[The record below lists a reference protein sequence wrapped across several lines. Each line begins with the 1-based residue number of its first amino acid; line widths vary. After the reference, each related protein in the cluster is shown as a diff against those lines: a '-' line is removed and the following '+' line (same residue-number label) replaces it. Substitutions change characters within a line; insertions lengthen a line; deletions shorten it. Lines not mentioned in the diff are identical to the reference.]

1 LATLSL
7 SEVHEDVLA
16 PLAPPRPLYFVIMV
30 FLAAGIAWALSSW
43 IYQVKTGMHVTG
55 LSPSVGWAVYIT
67 NFVFWVGI
75 GHAGT
80 LISAILHLVRSRWR
94 TAVSRSAEAMTVFA
108 VMTAGLFPLIHLG
121 RVWVAYYIIPYPSQ
135 RQLWPNFTSPLVWDV
150 CAITT
155 YLIVSTIFWLV
166 GLLPDVAA
174 ARDRCAE
181 VLGENHPRTRV
192 YRWMALGWT
201 GSTRQWHHFGR
212 AYLFFAALATPLVIS
227 VHSVV
232 SWDFAMG
239 NLPGWH
245 TTIFAPYFVAG
256 AIHSGLAMVIVLL
269 IPMRRLLRLDR
280 LIRLEHFDAM
290 AKTMVVTA
298 LIVGY
303 AYVIEPFIAWYS
315 GDRFEQ
321 QFAAYRATGWFAWA
335 YWALTACNVV
345 APLAFLFRRART
357 SIAALFI
364 VGLLVNVGM
373 WLERWV
379 IIAGSLSHDFLPHNW
394 ITYAPRLVEISIT
407 AGSFAWFLF
416 WFLSFAKLLP
426 AVAASDVKELEAG
439 RLYAPETEPAFSLPK
454 VSHLPS
460 RRLFTN
466 STFGRVFSK
475 GLSAPYP
482 PEGMK
487 PSGGGIDAAGVVGV
501 FASAEALMAAL
512 RKARDAGFGRIEA
525 FSPFR
530 LDEAADLLQGRRNP
544 VRYWTLAGALLGCA
558 GGFAL
563 AIGSALVNSLT
574 VGAKFTPASYIPYCI
589 VGFEGTIL
597 LGTLGNLAGMLFH
610 ARLGRFRLAAAYDR
624 RFSRDRFGL
633 FVAAPT
639 DQAEA
644 ARSLLASCEAEEVR
658 TIE

>member
-7 SEVHEDVLA
+7 SEVHDDVMA
-16 PLAPPRPLYFVIMV
+16 PLAPPRPIYFVVMF
-30 FLAAGIAWALSSW
+30 FLAAGIAWALSCW

-121 RVWVAYYIIPYPSQ
+121 RVWVAFFILPYPSE

-150 CAITT
+150 VAITT

-166 GLLPDVAA
+166 GLIPDVAA

-181 VLGENHPRTRV
+181 ALGENHPRTRV

-201 GSTRQWHHFGR
+201 GSTRQWHHYGR

-290 AKTMVVTA
+290 AKTMLVTA

-335 YWALTACNVV
+335 YWMLAACNVV

-357 SIAALFI
+357 SIAALFV

-407 AGSFAWFLF
+407 VGSFAWFLF
-416 WFLSFAKLLP
+416 WFLAFAKLLP
-426 AVAASDVKELEAG
+426 TVSASDVKELEAG
-439 RLYAPETEPAFSLPK
+439 RLYAPEPESISSLPK
-454 VSHLPS
+454 AIHEWHL
-460 RRLFTN
+460 REGIQHQRGT
-466 STFGRVFSK
+466 
-475 GLSAPYP
+475 AEYP

-487 PSGGGIDAAGVVGV
+487 PSGGGVAEGGVVGV
-501 FASAEALMAAL
+501 FKSAEALMAAL
-512 RKARDAGFGRIEA
+512 EKAREAGFERIEA

-530 LDEAADLLQGRRNP
+530 LDEAAIFLQGRPSP
-544 VRYWTLAGALLGCA
+544 VRFWTLAGALLGCA

-574 VGAKFTPASYIPYCI
+574 VGAKFTPALYIPYCI
-589 VGFEGTIL
+589 IAFEGTIL
-597 LGTLGNLAGMLFH
+597 LGTFGNLAGMLFH
-610 ARLGRFRLAAAYDR
+610 ARLGRFRLAKAYDR
-624 RFSRDRFGL
+624 RFSKDRFGL
-633 FVAAPT
+633 FLTVPP
-639 DQAEA
+639 DQTEA
-644 ARSLLASCEAEEVR
+644 ARSLLASCEAEDIR